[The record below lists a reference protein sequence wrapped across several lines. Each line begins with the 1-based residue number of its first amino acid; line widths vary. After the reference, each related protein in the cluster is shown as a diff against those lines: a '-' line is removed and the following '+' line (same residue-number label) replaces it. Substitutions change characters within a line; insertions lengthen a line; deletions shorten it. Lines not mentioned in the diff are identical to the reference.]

1 MKKILYLSLAI
12 AAMMAVGCNK
22 EIGNNPTP
30 FDPATAGD
38 GFLAFNV
45 ATPTTPAT
53 KANDEFVDGSVDE
66 YRVEDII
73 LVLFTGA
80 NEDDATLASAYNLS
94 EQRTA
99 FGTVGSDKDQ
109 ITSTTS
115 NAALVAEIKRS
126 TLSGDKA
133 FAFVILNDHQFVRVE
148 PSSADLYASS
158 KLFVQSDAKPH
169 EGNALTNET
178 KLTGWTFAKFKKLAL
193 DESGRN
199 FANASFLMSNA
210 PVATEKA
217 SAGYNGELT
226 TLVEFNKS
234 SIKPTR
240 QAALDAPACTINVER
255 ALAKVTCSFK
265 STGKLENND
274 QVSFKILGWDL
285 DNYNL
290 MGYITRNFND
300 NEIEG
305 FNGEVNFGPTMK
317 YISANYTS
325 GKYGYRFSSPDP
337 IAISVE
343 EGQPAPAYNTN
354 VYRTY
359 WGQDVNYFAPADYK
373 IEGKALTYGAPLT
386 SKENSSLD
394 PKELRGSGTTYYCPE
409 NTFDIDH
416 QTVRNTTRLV
426 LAAELNNGEPF
437 FTLQEHATT
446 LYPDKADAP
455 AGSIQKF
462 LNDAVAN
469 RVNVRNWA
477 ANYIDGTIDQE
488 GNWAEGLFT
497 ITFAKE
503 LTAAQ
508 TGAEARAAVPG
519 MKYALVAVNPEAALS
534 KFKGADDTAKAATR
548 TAAIETFAAENL
560 AVLSQHYL
568 ANSYK
573 LYYFDG
579 GVAYYQT
586 LIKHFGDDET
596 PWSADPA
603 MSNTIDVIYGANKDR
618 DFLGRYGILRNNWY
632 QVSVTGIRN
641 IGFSVV
647 PPLTDLPDD
656 SVENYISVRINI
668 LPWAIRAQG
677 NIVL

>member
-12 AAMMAVGCNK
+12 AAMLATGCNK

-45 ATPTTPAT
+45 AMPTAAAT
-53 KANDEFVDGSVDE
+53 KANDKFDDGTADE

-73 LVLFTGA
+73 LLLFTGDT
-80 NEDDATLASAYNLS
+80 EETATLASAYNLS

-99 FGTVGSDKDQ
+99 FGTVGDPDDQ

-115 NAALVAEIKRS
+115 NAALVAQIKRS

-133 FAFVILNDHQFVRVE
+133 FAFIILNDHQFVRVE
-148 PSSADLYASS
+148 PSKADLYASTR
-158 KLFVQSDAKPH
+158 LFVQSNTDPH
-169 EGNALTNET
+169 AGAALTDDT
-178 KLTGWTFAKFKKLAL
+178 KLTGWTFSDFKKLAL

-210 PVATEKA
+210 PVATAAA
-217 SAGYNGELT
+217 SLSWNGELS
-226 TLVEFNKS
+226 TLVEFNKA

-255 ALAKVTCSFK
+255 ALAKVTCNFA
-265 STGKLENND
+265 STGKLQNND
-274 QVSFKILGWDL
+274 AISFKILGWDL

-300 NEIEG
+300 KEIAG
-305 FNGEVNFGPTMK
+305 YNGEVDFAPTMK
-317 YISANYTS
+317 YLSQYYTV
-325 GKYGYRFSSPDP
+325 GAYGHRFSSPNP
-337 IAISVE
+337 IAID
-343 EGQPAPAYNTN
+343 GTFDFNTN
-354 VYRTY
+354 VFRTY

-373 IEGKALTYGAPLT
+373 KDEKALTYGAPLV
-386 SKENSSLD
+386 SRADSSLVI
-394 PKELRGSGTTYYCPE
+394 KELRGSGTSYYCPE
-409 NTFDIDH
+409 NTFDINH

-446 LYPDKADAP
+446 LYPDKANAP

-462 LNDAVAN
+462 LNDAIAN

-477 ANYIDGTIDQE
+477 ASYIDGTIDQE

-497 ITFAKE
+497 ITFANE
-503 LTAAQ
+503 LTDAQ

-534 KFKGADDTAKAATR
+534 KFIGTDDTAKAATR
-548 TAAIETFAAENL
+548 TAAIAAFAAENL

-579 GVAYYQT
+579 GVAYYQA
-586 LIKHFGDDET
+586 LIKHFGDYET
-596 PWSADPA
+596 PWNSDPT
-603 MSNTIDVIYGANKDR
+603 MSNTIENIYGKDYADR
-618 DFLGRYGILRNNWY
+618 DFLGRYGIVRNNWY
-632 QVSVTGIRN
+632 QLSVDGIRN
-641 IGFSVV
+641 IGSSVV
-647 PPLTDLPDD
+647 PPLTDVPDD
-656 SVENYISVRINI
+656 SVENYLSVRINI
-668 LPWAIRAQG
+668 LPWALRVQDGI
-677 NIVL
+677 IL